1 MRVDPFRRIELS
13 GSRLVAYSRFFAIGR
28 VVDILQLGRESGI
41 LRACRMSKRKALNYR
56 RLTMTGRRIITRI
69 SWWTTMVPQ
78 KKLVVVK
85 GRTQRV
91 MATGKKMV
99 DVLISETE
107 TVLDY

>member
-1 MRVDPFRRIELS
+1 
-13 GSRLVAYSRFFAIGR
+13 
-28 VVDILQLGRESGI
+28 
-41 LRACRMSKRKALNYR
+41 
-56 RLTMTGRRIITRI
+56 
-69 SWWTTMVPQ
+69 MVPQ